1 MSYPKLHLPLR
12 ELQSLFQQQ
21 LRVEMATTVA
31 VESVEQARVLTEE
44 VLRAVRSSAGSQP
57 RGGAGAG
64 LGAAV
69 CAASPEPGAAACP
82 PGPAGRTLLPGAREV
97 GSPCF

>member
-12 ELQSLFQQQ
+12 ELRSLFQQQ

-57 RGGAGAG
+57 RGRAGAG
-64 LGAAV
+64 GGGSCLCRLPRARGGRVLTRRCRAD
-69 CAASPEPGAAACP
+69 AASGCP
-82 PGPAGRTLLPGAREV
+82 
-97 GSPCF
+97 